1 MLMGAQTTMTAA
13 RRGGVEEK
21 AWALVQRVT
30 VFGYAEIAAELSISM
45 DAATKL
51 VKGWVEEGRVQVR
64 HGGGSRGRKMFQLTP
79 SYREPQDRASRVA
92 AQLWTAMRGL
102 HKNFSPTDL
111 RVHCVEDLE
120 VTSAEASA
128 YCQSLL
134 QGGYLRVLTTAV
146 PDKREARYKLVHNSG
161 PRAPVEKRVK
171 AVWDPNEGAYA
182 FVSGVGRVER
192 AK

>member
-1 MLMGAQTTMTAA
+1 MVMGAQTTMTAA
-13 RRGGVEEK
+13 RLGGVEEK
-21 AWALVQRVT
+21 AWALAQRVT

-51 VKGWVEEGRVQVR
+51 VKGWIEEGRVQVR

-92 AQLWTAMRGL
+92 AQLWTSMRGL
-102 HKNFSPTDL
+102 KKFGPTDL
-111 RVHCVEDLE
+111 RVHCAEEIGITPV
-120 VTSAEASA
+120 EASA

-146 PDKREARYKLVHNSG
+146 PDKREARYQLVHNSG